1 MHSADIG
8 IGDKEIAFGSRSIAC
23 SDEIIDQICQKLGY
37 RQLAVISVLVVLPL
51 EDRSAGTL
59 SPS

>member
-1 MHSADIG
+1 MG
-8 IGDKEIAFGSRSIAC
+8 IGDKELAFGSRSIGC
-23 SDEIIDQICQKLGY
+23 IDEIIDQICQKLGY

-59 SPS
+59 SLS